1 MYDIIWLRY
10 FVFGR
15 IAYKLRNCFHQ
26 RDIANNSKNFYRE
39 IYLSNLL
46 HGLIVVCF
54 HFYKKGIL
62 CSQMSVAH
70 TALDVEHVRIQ

>member
-1 MYDIIWLRY
+1 MISYG
-10 FVFGR
+10 FVILYLVGLLISNVIVF
-15 IAYKLRNCFHQ
+15 INVILPTIPK
-26 RDIANNSKNFYRE
+26 